1 MKCSYPYLL
10 LTLLVA
16 SILGLVSCGDS
27 TSSSAEPKT
36 PEEMYAK
43 ADALLKPNVENDAS
57 EFDEAI
63 VWLKK
68 AAEAGYL
75 KAQTD
80 LGGLYFGGGV
90 VKEDWDEAYRWF
102 SMAAAQGNVAAHHFL
117 AIILAKGTKTM
128 KADAEA
134 AFTHWKFA
142 ADDKIPDAMHVVGH
156 AWVRDANHVQ
166 EGISYLAHAAE
177 AGVGDAA
184 CELGYLYASGSELI
198 AQDESKAL
206 HWFSRAAGLGDARAL
221 YVMGCCYQSGEG
233 VAKDVDK
240 ALASFR
246 LSAGQ
251 DFVPAMHALVTI
263 LSFDGATVEMMNEAT
278 AWKKRIVELEAK
290 VKKDAKELGHDAVEA
305 VEVAPVEP
313 MIVP

>member
-10 LTLLVA
+10 RTLLVV
-16 SILGLVSCGDS
+16 SSLGLVSCGDS
-27 TSSSAEPKT
+27 TSSSAEPET

-57 EFDEAI
+57 DFDEAI

-102 SMAAAQGNVAAHHFL
+102 SMAAEQGNAAAHNFL
-117 AIILAKGTKTM
+117 AIILGKGTEM
-128 KADAEA
+128 IPADAKA
-134 AFTHWKFA
+134 AFAHWKIA
-142 ADDKIPDAMHVVGH
+142 ADAKIPEAMHYVGH
-156 AWVRDANHVQ
+156 AWVHDAEHVQ
-166 EGISYLAHAAE
+166 EGISYLAHAAA
-177 AGVGDAA
+177 AGVGAAA
-184 CELGYLYASGSELI
+184 CELGYLYAAGTELI
-198 AQDESKAL
+198 AQDEAKAL
-206 HWFSRAAGLGDARAL
+206 HWFSRAAALGEARAL

-233 VAKDVDK
+233 VVKDADK

-263 LSFDGATVEMMNEAT
+263 LSFDGATVEMLNEAKE
-278 AWKKRIVELEAK
+278 WKKRIVEMEAK